1 MKNLQHPCL
10 HIERVKK
17 IRSED
22 QEKKIADEIK
32 AKSEASKAELEK
44 VKEDMKKQMMA
55 DMKEQTAKEMK
66 IKQ

>member
-1 MKNLQHPCL
+1 LISTEK
-10 HIERVKK
+10 
-17 IRSED
+17 D

-44 VKEDMKKQMMA
+44 VKEDMKSQLMA
-55 DMKEQTAKEMK
+55 DMKAQTAKEMK

>member
-1 MKNLQHPCL
+1 MNDMKQHEKEATDKL
-10 HIERVKK
+10 ISTEK
-17 IRSED
+17 D

-44 VKEDMKKQMMA
+44 VKEDMKSQLMA
-55 DMKEQTAKEMK
+55 DMKAQTAKEMK